1 MIQHSAIN
9 NCILFYIVHYVG
21 MMNDEVTGTD
31 LHAWREKKGINLEEL
46 GALLGGVTGPTISRW
61 ENGQDIPGPAQLLL
75 GWLIH
80 GKVPFGQE
88 GEAAGRLASSAWK
101 VEMTLE
107 AFEKLRA
114 KALAAGFEDL
124 VDYIAQLVLDD
135 LAAEDSEPGSR
146 GEDGIALLADEASPA
161 LLPERK
167 EVTYPK
173 PKKGGRGK

>member
-1 MIQHSAIN
+1 
-9 NCILFYIVHYVG
+9 
-21 MMNDEVTGTD
+21 MNEETITGAE
-31 LHAWREKKGINLEEL
+31 LSAWRSTRKLSLREVAEML
-46 GALLGGVTGPTISRW
+46 GVTSPSTISAW
-61 ENGQDIPGPAQLLL
+61 EDGQTIPGPAQLLL

-135 LAAEDSEPGSR
+135 IEHEDAVR
-146 GEDGIALLADEASPA
+146 GREGVGALLADAASVEAVPA
-161 LLPERK
+161 RQA
-167 EVTYPK
+167 VVYTK
-173 PKKGGRGK
+173 PKRGGEKR